1 MRSLDQVLRTSVH
14 ILALIIALVPF
25 IQGTAGASS
34 LSATTLTS
42 HSGSYLQFQQGSEIN
57 QVVQIRNGSNLQ
69 FFNADSLH
77 VPFNPNVFNQSGVF
91 IFPTNDAK
99 NVHSILSASGNL
111 ELNDA
116 LNSQTTV
123 GVNPQN
129 ADLLIRVHD
138 WESVQIDE
146 GTSKQFQISLRAK
159 PSSDVEI
166 TISQFTTP
174 DLSHNQ
180 STPLTFTSSNYNTP
194 QPVTVTAAQDA
205 NTVHESERI
214 TLTASG
220 AEYDG
225 MTKSFPVQVFD
236 DDVSGPR
243 IMMDPPNTLSLIDE
257 GAYVDSLFQVWLS
270 DEPDEDVTVTIAP
283 FDNPDILIRS
293 SSTLTFTP
301 QNYSEEQKVNILMEI
316 DDDNDDESAHT
327 ILMAKGGGYDG
338 VTQPYR
344 IAISDSDDGFN
355 PDVEFENGDPRVT
368 AVLMVKEGSSNSFE
382 LSLKALPPSNSTISF
397 EWYTGKRDWGHYCN
411 EPPASIVSFQ
421 PEDLIFTPFN
431 YTTKQKVTVTALED
445 DNTVNEKLCLDL
457 RNNGKRVPYDNHIC
471 PISIIILDKELGS
484 KIIVDGPRSVNEG
497 DSLTLKVKLQGQKPS
512 GNVTVAISD
521 FDNKDLKHTK
531 PTLIFR
537 PNNFNKPQDLL
548 VTSIKD
554 KTADDELGEITLKAS
569 GPNYN
574 GVTEIVRV
582 DIKDLDVDEIIAE
595 DTIHV
600 QLGVVNNEDFGIFL
614 GSQPTGT
621 VQVSISGH
629 ADSGLILSTESVE
642 FTPNETTSTS
652 DWNDPKVVELS
663 AADDKDWKDD
673 EILLTLTATGSD
685 YKAFPKDVLII
696 IKQPDPAPT
705 SISFE
710 LASSSAGEVKGI
722 HDVALTIDPAPT
734 TRFTANYSLS
744 GSATENSDYS
754 ITKSGSVTIGVGETS
769 VNIPVNIVN
778 DNITETDETVIFTL
792 TNQSAYTLGSITV
805 HTLTITDND
814 DPPVETPTVTLSV
827 VPTTVIEGSTTRVTA
842 TLSEAVSTATII
854 ELEYEDIDTEPS
866 DYTPLQR
873 LTIAA
878 GALTSSRDLRILD
891 DEISEPNETFRVRLV
906 KPEGVDLGTPSFV
919 DVTIQDNDTPPPTE
933 VILEV
938 DRTRLNEGESV
949 QVKVTLNDALDQAVT
964 IPLDYPTDGASAVA
978 NLDYTP
984 LPELTIVAGRT
995 TQSGTIETLVD
1006 VFQEGDETFTVALG
1020 ALPPEVVGGR
1030 VLSHTITI
1038 VDQRQ
1043 PPEVSLSV
1051 DPNPVDEGE
1060 ITTITV
1066 TLSGPLGHVRK

>member
-1 MRSLDQVLRTSVH
+1 MPPMRSLDQVLRTSVH
-14 ILALIIALVPF
+14 ILAFIIALVPF

-77 VPFNPNVFNQSGVF
+77 VPLNPNVFNQSGVF

-99 NVHSILSASGNL
+99 NIHSILSASGNL
-111 ELNDA
+111 ELNNA

-123 GVNPQN
+123 GVNRQN
-129 ADLLIRVHD
+129 ADLLIRIHD
-138 WESVQIDE
+138 WESVQMDE

-301 QNYSEEQKVNILMEI
+301 QNYSEEQKVDILMEI

-368 AVLMVKEGSSNSFE
+368 DVLMVKEGSSNSFE

-574 GVTEIVRV
+574 GVTEIVGV

-600 QLGVVNNEDFGIFL
+600 QLGVVNTEDFGIFL

-629 ADSGLILSTESVE
+629 AGSGLTLSTESVE

-673 EILLTLTATGSD
+673 KILLTLTATGSD
-685 YKAFPKDVLII
+685 YNAIPKDVLII
-696 IKQPDPAPT
+696 IKQPDLAPT

-792 TNQSAYTLGSITV
+792 TNQSAYTLGSITA

-842 TLSEAVSTATII
+842 TLSEAFQR
-854 ELEYEDIDTEPS
+854 
-866 DYTPLQR
+866 PL
-873 LTIAA
+873 
-878 GALTSSRDLRILD
+878 S
-891 DEISEPNETFRVRLV
+891 
-906 KPEGVDLGTPSFV
+906 
-919 DVTIQDNDTPPPTE
+919 
-933 VILEV
+933 
-938 DRTRLNEGESV
+938 LNWSM
-949 QVKVTLNDALDQAVT
+949 K
-964 IPLDYPTDGASAVA
+964 I
-978 NLDYTP
+978 
-984 LPELTIVAGRT
+984 
-995 TQSGTIETLVD
+995 
-1006 VFQEGDETFTVALG
+1006 
-1020 ALPPEVVGGR
+1020 
-1030 VLSHTITI
+1030 
-1038 VDQRQ
+1038 
-1043 PPEVSLSV
+1043 
-1051 DPNPVDEGE
+1051 
-1060 ITTITV
+1060 
-1066 TLSGPLGHVRK
+1066 